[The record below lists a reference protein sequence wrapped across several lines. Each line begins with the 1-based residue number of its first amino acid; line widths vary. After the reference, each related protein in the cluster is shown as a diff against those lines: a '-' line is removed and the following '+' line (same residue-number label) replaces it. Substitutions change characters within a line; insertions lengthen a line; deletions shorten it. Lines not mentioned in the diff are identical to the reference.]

1 MSELELYEKLKNKL
15 GESEARVLSI
25 PTEGI
30 IEKQIEEA
38 PKEYVTRE
46 ILRTEL
52 QAEFG
57 RMKLE
62 MIKPS
67 ISFAALA
74 IGIIL
79 AGMFAMFKL
88 FMP

>member
-1 MSELELYEKLKNKL
+1 
-15 GESEARVLSI
+15 
-25 PTEGI
+25 
-30 IEKQIEEA
+30 
-38 PKEYVTRE
+38 
-46 ILRTEL
+46 LRAEL

-88 FMP
+88 FLP